1 MILFKWGTKEVD
13 KESYQSR
20 YYSHTRWVIDTYHYP
35 DIAGQGKF
43 KWKNLLKHAIG
54 ISIEVQAL
62 PKSATKTTDDAW
74 FSGQYWDVGIFA
86 PWYIGTRHAW
96 YDGPRHT
103 FSLGFLHFNWMKD
116 DCKKCENDD
125 C

>member
-1 MILFKWGTKEVD
+1 MILFKWGTRKID
-13 KESYQSR
+13 D
-20 YYSHTRWVIDTYHYP
+20 YYVRWVLNFYHYP
-35 DIAGQGKF
+35 SQVKF
-43 KWKNLLKHAIG
+43 EWKKLFNHAIG
-54 ISIEVQAL
+54 IELRQQVLTAKYS
-62 PKSATKTTDDAW
+62 PKWLNGA
-74 FSGQYWDVGIFA
+74 YWDVGIFT

-103 FSLGFLHFNWMKD
+103 FSLGFLHFNWMKE